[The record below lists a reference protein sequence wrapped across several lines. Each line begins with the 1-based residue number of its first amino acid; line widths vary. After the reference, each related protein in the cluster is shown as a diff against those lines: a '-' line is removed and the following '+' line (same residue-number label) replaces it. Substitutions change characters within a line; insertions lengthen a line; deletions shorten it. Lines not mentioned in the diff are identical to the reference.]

1 VSGTFHVIA
10 TSQADTTKTAPA
22 TVTVPVV
29 GVAVNPLTASLQVG
43 QQRQF
48 TATVTGAVNTA
59 VTWRVQE
66 SGGGSVTNA
75 GLYTAPAVGGTF
87 HVIATSQADPTKTG
101 TATVT
106 VTKPKETKETKE
118 DKDTKEDDKLTRAEK
133 LAPKETD
140 QPLAERQQER
150 PAAPRRRRRDS
161 QQPTGRAFIAQDE
174 RPEVG
179 RDILR
184 GDG

>member
-1 VSGTFHVIA
+1 
-10 TSQADTTKTAPA
+10 
-22 TVTVPVV
+22 
-29 GVAVNPLTASLQVG
+29 
-43 QQRQF
+43 
-48 TATVTGAVNTA
+48 VTGAVNTA

-66 SGGGSVTNA
+66 AGGGSVTNA
-75 GLYTAPAVGGTF
+75 GLYTAPAVAGTF
-87 HVIATSQADPTKTG
+87 HVLATSQADPTKTG

-106 VTKPKETKETKE
+106 VTKPKETKETKDTKE
-118 DKDTKEDDKLTRAEK
+118 DKDTEEDDKLPQAEK

-140 QPLAERQQER
+140 QPLTEPRRER